1 MTYSEILVTGTL
13 TTAGNN
19 AARRAAL
26 LARQH
31 GWALRVL
38 HVERDAKLLP
48 AAQAGVEQLCGQL
61 RDRLGISATA
71 EVAAG
76 DLLKHLVQRTRESNL
91 VVMGSSRDDPLTGKI
106 GGVPVDRLIRLC
118 RTPTLI
124 VKRTVD
130 AAFAQG
136 AAEARGDG
144 RYSRV
149 LACVDLEPLAPAT
162 IAAAQGIAP
171 GAQLEA
177 FHAVASGAPRVRPP
191 AGAHGENPNA
201 LGHARSALKDVLAAA
216 GADATTAAS
225 VGFGDPADAVLGRQ
239 RALGADLVVIGKRQ
253 RGLLADFFL
262 GHVTRQVLAG
272 SAADVLVLP
281 APRTPTGR

>member
-1 MTYSEILVTGTL
+1 MTHSEILVTGTL

-48 AAQAGVEQLCGQL
+48 AAEAKLEELCGQL
-61 RDRLGISATA
+61 RGRLGIRATA

-76 DLLKHLVQRTRESNL
+76 DLLKHLVQHTRESNL
-91 VVMGSSRDDPLTGKI
+91 VVMASSHDNPLAGKI
-106 GGVPVDRLIRLC
+106 AGVAMDRLIRLC

-136 AAEARGDG
+136 ATQARGDG
-144 RYSRV
+144 RYAKV
-149 LACVDLEPLAPAT
+149 LACVDLEPLAQAT
-162 IAAAQGIAP
+162 IAAARDIAP
-171 GAQLEA
+171 GAHLEA
-177 FHAVASGAPRVRPP
+177 FHAVTSSAPSGSS
-191 AGAHGENPNA
+191 NA
-201 LGHARSALKDVLAAA
+201 LGHARSALGLLLAEA
-216 GADATTAAS
+216 GAHGTLAS
-225 VGFGDPADAVLGRQ
+225 VGFGDPAGAVLGRQ
-239 RALGADLVVIGKRQ
+239 RAVGADLLVIGKRQ

-262 GHVTRQVLAG
+262 GNVTRHVLAG

-281 APRTPTGR
+281 VPRAPKGS

>member
-1 MTYSEILVTGTL
+1 MIHPEILVTGTL

-31 GWALRVL
+31 GCALRVL
-38 HVERDAKLLP
+38 HVERDAKQLP

-61 RDRLGISATA
+61 RGRLGIQATA
-71 EVAAG
+71 EVVAG
-76 DLLKHLVQRTRESNL
+76 DLLKQLVQHTRESSL
-91 VVMGSSRDDPLTGKI
+91 VVMGSSHDNPLVGKI

-124 VKRTVD
+124 VKRNVD

-136 AAEARGDG
+136 PAEARSDG
-144 RYSRV
+144 RYARV
-149 LACVDLEPLAPAT
+149 LACVDLEPVAHAT
-162 IAAAQGIAP
+162 ITAAKDIAP

-177 FHAVASGAPRVRPP
+177 FHAVNANARQGRRAQEHLEST
-191 AGAHGENPNA
+191 NA
-201 LGHARSALKDVLAAA
+201 LGQARSAVGHLLAEA
-216 GADATTAAS
+216 GADAAAAC

-239 RALGADLVVIGKRQ
+239 RAVGADLVVIGKRQ

-262 GHVTRQVLAG
+262 GHVTRHVLAG
-272 SAADVLVLP
+272 STADVLVLP
-281 APRTPTGR
+281 RHG

>member
-1 MTYSEILVTGTL
+1 MIHADILVTGTL

-31 GWALRVL
+31 GCGLRVL
-38 HVERDAKLLP
+38 HVERDAGLLP

-61 RDRLGISATA
+61 RARLGIRATA
-71 EVAAG
+71 EVATG
-76 DLLKHLVQRTRESNL
+76 DLLKHLVRHARESNL
-91 VVMGSSRDDPLTGKI
+91 VVMGSSHDNPLAGKI
-106 GGVPVDRLIRLC
+106 AGVPMDRLIRLC

-136 AAEARGDG
+136 PMAARGDG
-144 RYSRV
+144 RYARV
-149 LACVDLEPLAPAT
+149 LACVDLEPLAHAT
-162 IAAAQGIAP
+162 IAAARVIAP

-177 FHAVASGAPRVRPP
+177 FHAVA
-191 AGAHGENPNA
+191 AGASRARAPEGAHPDGSNA
-201 LGHARSALKDVLAAA
+201 LGQARSALGQLLAAA
-216 GADATTAAS
+216 GADAAAAS
-225 VGFGDPADAVLGRQ
+225 VGFGDPVDAVLGRQ

-262 GHVTRQVLAG
+262 GNLTRHVLAG
-272 SAADVLVLP
+272 STADVLVLP
-281 APRTPTGR
+281 VPRAGKGS

>member
-1 MTYSEILVTGTL
+1 MNHTEILVTGTL

-38 HVERDAKLLP
+38 HVERDSKLLP

-61 RDRLGISATA
+61 RGRLGIQATA

-76 DLLKHLVQRTRESNL
+76 DLLNHLVQHTRESNL
-91 VVMGSSRDDPLTGKI
+91 VVMGSSRDNPLTGKI
-106 GGVPVDRLIRLC
+106 AGVPLDRVIRLC

-136 AAEARGDG
+136 ALEARGDG
-144 RYSRV
+144 RYAKV
-149 LACVDLEPLAPAT
+149 LACVDLEPLAHAT
-162 IAAAQGIAP
+162 ITAAKGIAP

-177 FHAVASGAPRVRPP
+177 FHAVTSNAPSERS
-191 AGAHGENPNA
+191 NA
-201 LGHARSALKDVLAAA
+201 LGHARSALGHLLAEA
-216 GADATTAAS
+216 GADGTAAS

-262 GHVTRQVLAG
+262 GNVTRHVLA
-272 SAADVLVLP
+272 SSTADVLVLP
-281 APRTPTGR
+281 RREAG

>member
-1 MTYSEILVTGTL
+1 MTHSEILVTGTP

-38 HVERDAKLLP
+38 HVERDARLLP
-48 AAQAGVEQLCGQL
+48 GAQAGVEQLCGQL
-61 RDRLGISATA
+61 RGRLGIQATA

-76 DLLKHLVQRTRESNL
+76 DLLKHLVQHTRESNL
-91 VVMGSSRDDPLTGKI
+91 VVMGSSRDNPLTGKI
-106 GGVPVDRLIRLC
+106 AGVPMDRLIRLC

-136 AAEARGDG
+136 PVEARGDG
-144 RYSRV
+144 RYAKV
-149 LACVDLEPLAPAT
+149 LACVDLEPLAHAT
-162 IAAAQGIAP
+162 ITAARGIAP

-177 FHAVASGAPRVRPP
+177 FHAVTANAPSGSS
-191 AGAHGENPNA
+191 NA
-201 LGHARSALKDVLAAA
+201 LGQARSALGHLLAEA
-216 GADATTAAS
+216 GADGTAAS
-225 VGFGDPADAVLGRQ
+225 VGFGEPADAVLGRQ

-262 GHVTRQVLAG
+262 GHVTRHVLAG

-281 APRTPTGR
+281 RRDGA

>member
-1 MTYSEILVTGTL
+1 MTHSEILVTGTL

-61 RDRLGISATA
+61 RGRLGINATA

-76 DLLKHLVQRTRESNL
+76 DLLKHLVQHTRESNL
-91 VVMGSSRDDPLTGKI
+91 VVMGSSRDNPLMGKI
-106 GGVPVDRLIRLC
+106 GGVPLDRLIRLC

-136 AAEARGDG
+136 AMEALGDG
-144 RYSRV
+144 RYAKV
-149 LACVDLEPLAPAT
+149 LACVDLEPRAHAT
-162 IAAAQGIAP
+162 IAAARGIAP

-177 FHAVASGAPRVRPP
+177 FHAVASSRAAPVRPSES
-191 AGAHGENPNA
+191 AHLASSSA
-201 LGHARSALKDVLAAA
+201 LGHARSALGHLLTEA
-216 GADATTAAS
+216 GADPAAAS

-239 RALGADLVVIGKRQ
+239 RAVGADLVVIGKRQ

-262 GHVTRQVLAG
+262 GNVTRHVLAG

-281 APRTPTGR
+281 VSRVKDPS

>member
-1 MTYSEILVTGTL
+1 MTHAEILVAGTL

-38 HVERDAKLLP
+38 HVERDARLLP
-48 AAQAGVEQLCGQL
+48 AAQAEVEQLCGQL
-61 RDRLGISATA
+61 RGRLGIRATA

-76 DLLKHLVQRTRESNL
+76 DLLKHLVQHTRESNL

-106 GGVPVDRLIRLC
+106 AGVAMDRLIRLC

-124 VKRTVD
+124 VKRIVD

-136 AAEARGDG
+136 PAEARSDG
-144 RYSRV
+144 RYAKV
-149 LACVDLEPLAPAT
+149 LACVDLEPLAQAT
-162 IAAAQGIAP
+162 IATARDIAP

-177 FHAVASGAPRVRPP
+177 FHAVSSDARPVRPP
-191 AGAHGENPNA
+191 EGAQPAGPNA
-201 LGHARSALKDVLAAA
+201 LGEARSALGQLLAAA
-216 GADATTAAS
+216 GADAGAAS

-262 GHVTRQVLAG
+262 GNVTRQVLSG
-272 SAADVLVLP
+272 STADVLVLP
-281 APRTPTGR
+281 VPRARDGS